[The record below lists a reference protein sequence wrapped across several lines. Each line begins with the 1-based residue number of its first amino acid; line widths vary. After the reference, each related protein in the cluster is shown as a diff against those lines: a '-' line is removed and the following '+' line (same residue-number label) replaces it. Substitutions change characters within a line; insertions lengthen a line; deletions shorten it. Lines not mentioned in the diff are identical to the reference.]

1 MLFRSWCLIRDDHV
15 EVLTVKAAG
24 ITLSR
29 DGVDAHYV
37 RAAAVPKIFLTP
49 ELHHGDFLHDPNL
62 AGANAIAKADSFC
75 NGSIGKPDGQRY
87 KAILADGTNRSAVPA
102 VDWVTKP
109 NTTYYQAAGALALF
123 TANAQGLYDRT
134 IIPAPPFLSGLST
147 FEYLWSGLDTY
158 FTTAYRT
165 CQGWT
170 SSADTEQGDCAEA
183 ASGELFTARQ
193 PEICSHRSRG
203 LICVSE

>member
-1 MLFRSWCLIRDDHV
+1 VREEGFGSGCPIRDDHV
-15 EVLTVKAAG
+15 EVLTVTAAG

-37 RAAAVPKIFLTP
+37 RAAAVPKIFLTA

-75 NGSIGKPDGQRY
+75 NGSIAKPDGQRY

-123 TANAQGLYDRT
+123 TANAQGLLRQDHHSGAAVPERT
-134 IIPAPPFLSGLST
+134 QHLRVPVVGPRHLLH
-147 FEYLWSGLDTY
+147 ERRRL
-158 FTTAYRT
+158 
-165 CQGWT
+165 
-170 SSADTEQGDCAEA
+170 
-183 ASGELFTARQ
+183 
-193 PEICSHRSRG
+193 
-203 LICVSE
+203 